1 MNRSVWE
8 RWVTRCAAPLV
19 LSVAMTIPGRE

>member
-19 LSVAMTIPGRE
+19 LSVAMTIPGWE